1 MIFTNQQDAENTSTN
16 SPANAFQSRT
26 FPIVIT
32 LLATMILVTA
42 CQPAKKPGNKIDN
55 NKPAPIEPNIS
66 ETSIFEPNKGT
77 IFGTPVFIKPP
88 VVITYEPNTVTA
100 TSETTAEP
108 TPEPTIPEPNIAE
121 PNIPEPNI
129 TDSNTVKPALRVTFH
144 DKCAK
149 ILNAVVDKSGMVH
162 YRKVKLR
169 RTMLEKILDDF
180 AILDRKVY
188 DAWPTNDKIAFW
200 INAYNMQMLRIIA
213 DNYPI
218 KTNRFSLRFWPP
230 SSIRHIAP
238 TNKIGVSKWDKYKF
252 YVIDEEFTLSEIE
265 ERLFR
270 KQFKDPRALFALT
283 HATLSGPLLADMPYY
298 GDTLSAQLDEQV
310 KRFLTKP
317 RAFKIDRQKKIL
329 QISALFQERW
339 YGKDFVE
346 KYGTDLKFKQQKK
359 TVRAVLSFINK
370 YVSPDDTRFLEI
382 ENYTIGYINYDW
394 RANDRYKKP

>member
-1 MIFTNQQDAENTSTN
+1 
-16 SPANAFQSRT
+16 
-26 FPIVIT
+26 
-32 LLATMILVTA
+32 MILVTA

-283 HATLSGPLLADMPYY
+283 L
-298 GDTLSAQLDEQV
+298 
-310 KRFLTKP
+310 
-317 RAFKIDRQKKIL
+317 FKIDRQKKIL